1 MSSPVNILL
10 REHHQ
15 IMAVVQPVKALLP
28 RWRERSGEAP
38 TEVELRS
45 LIDLD
50 RVLEGSLPQ
59 HADKEDRVLFPAI
72 EDALGTREG
81 PTAVMRMEHR
91 EIHAQAEEVRRTL
104 RDLRELEH
112 PAVDDHGHAFGRELR
127 QSLAEGMISQKLVG
141 TLEALIPLLES
152 HFAKEEQVLFP
163 MAESVLDSETKTRLA
178 AQLEPSEP

>member
-104 RDLRELEH
+104 LELRELEH
-112 PAVDDHGHAFGRELR
+112 PAVEDGSHAYGRELR
-127 QSLAEGMISQKLVG
+127 QSLAEGVISPRLTG

-152 HFAKEEQVLFP
+152 HFAKEEQILFP
-163 MAESVLDSETKTRLA
+163 MAESILDMETKTRLA
-178 AQLEPSEP
+178 AQLEPSGP